1 MTVSIPLLLSGLWL
15 ALTAGA
21 PITLSPASSAEAQVV
36 ADSAAFFPD
45 TTGNRWEYAGQ
56 VIEGPV
62 QAIKNK
68 KETFLNVSS
77 VTGAE
82 NVDGVDVVVFHD
94 SNPGNHGPHDSYYR
108 RDAAGIVYYGASP
121 GTPLERQ
128 VTPYQVLVF
137 PLSIPSSFQQFD
149 RKGLDF
155 GSDLDGD
162 GVNDTTDLS
171 ARVFVTALEP
181 VTVPAGTYEDAL
193 RVEARMTI
201 VFHLSKSKEMVI
213 GRDSMTAWFA
223 RGVGLVKYVEQ
234 QVLPDLRTGG
244 GRVTETIEELLKAE
258 IVPASASRGRSKA
271 SPKGV
276 FTDDPRR
283 HELKQIV
290 LPTGFHP
297 DP

>member
-1 MTVSIPLLLSGLWL
+1 MTVSIPLLISGLWL

-21 PITLSPASSAEAQVV
+21 PITPPAASSAEAQIV

-45 TTGNRWEYAGQ
+45 AAGNRWEYTGQ

-62 QAIKNK
+62 RAIK

-77 VTGAE
+77 VTGAD

-94 SNPGNHGPHDSYYR
+94 SNPGNHGPQDSYYR

-162 GVNDTTDLS
+162 GVNETTDLS
-171 ARVFVTALEP
+171 ATVFVTALEP
-181 VTVPAGTYEDAL
+181 VTIPAGTYEDAL

-201 VFHLSKSKEMVI
+201 VFHLSKSKEMAI
-213 GRDSMTAWFA
+213 GRDTMTAWFA

-234 QVLPDLRTGG
+234 QELPGLRGGG
-244 GRVTETIEELLKAE
+244 GRVTETTEELLKAE
-258 IVPASASRGRSKA
+258 IAPGSASGERSKA

>member
-15 ALTAGA
+15 MLTAGA
-21 PITLSPASSAEAQVV
+21 PITPPAASSTEAQIV

-45 TTGNRWEYAGQ
+45 TAGNRWEYTGQ

-62 QAIKNK
+62 QAITK
-68 KETFLNVSS
+68 KTFLNVSS
-77 VTGAE
+77 VTGAD

-94 SNPGNHGPHDSYYR
+94 TNPGNHGPQDSYYR

-137 PLSIPSSFQQFD
+137 PWSIPSSFQQFD

-162 GVNDTTDLS
+162 RVNETTDLS
-171 ARVFVTALEP
+171 ATVFVTALEP

-201 VFHLSKSKEMVI
+201 VFHLSKSKEMAI
-213 GRDSMTAWFA
+213 GRDTMTAWFA
-223 RGVGLVKYVEQ
+223 RGVGLVKYVERQ
-234 QVLPDLRTGG
+234 ELPDLRTGG
-244 GRVTETIEELLKAE
+244 GRVTETTEELLKAE
-258 IVPASASRGRSKA
+258 IAPGSASGERSKA

-276 FTDDPRR
+276 FTDDPRG

-290 LPTGFHP
+290 LPTSFHP